1 MASWIIWNTVFT
13 CCWNIIRLHT
23 RYFDTCSDS
32 KSSHTFWITPI
43 LWAVLSVIINWIC
56 SRISYWN
63 GFDFSECAIHRHG
76 STKNTYTT
84 IRNEWMK
91 YKLIKRKHLKNLK
104 TYETLQE
111 DGWKHPT
118 TNQLNKRPNKLN
130 TYQLNKDRYIKHSKN
145 FLLLS
150 AKLKAKAINNIT
162 EQRLVSVFYQTIVIL
177 CEN

>member
-1 MASWIIWNTVFT
+1 MSDLLVSIKISHYFIQEYPWVPGWVGSWLNDKVS
-13 CCWNIIRLHT
+13 N
-23 RYFDTCSDS
+23 
-32 KSSHTFWITPI
+32 
-43 LWAVLSVIINWIC
+43 N
-56 SRISYWN
+56 
-63 GFDFSECAIHRHG
+63 
-76 STKNTYTT
+76 KNTYTT

-150 AKLKAKAINNIT
+150 AKLEAKAINNIT
-162 EQRLVSVFYQTIVIL
+162 EQRLVSVFYQTIIIL